1 MHFELW
7 PQFSDFARFWGAFAL
22 KKSYYELTKQRKNVT
37 GPHPGVNSYSSSPA
51 SSVFRQYQ

>member
-7 PQFSDFARFWGAFAL
+7 PNFSDFARFLCAFAL
-22 KKSYYELTKQRKNVT
+22 KMSYYELTKQRKSVR
-37 GPHPGVNSYSSSPA
+37 GSYAEINSLA